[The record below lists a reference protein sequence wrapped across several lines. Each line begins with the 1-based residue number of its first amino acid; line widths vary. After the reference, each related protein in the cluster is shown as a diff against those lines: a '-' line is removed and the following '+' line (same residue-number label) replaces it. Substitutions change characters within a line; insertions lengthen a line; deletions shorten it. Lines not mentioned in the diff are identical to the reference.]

1 MLAVTSV
8 LIFFIRSKRIKNRK
22 QKTVKQ
28 KGIKMIEI
36 IKSNNG
42 HIIAIDGKAYA
53 LIPAMEGAA
62 DRFEKIEDGAW
73 KWYRHTEAPADNM
86 RMEMMLLGEPTFT
99 MVPSVSYNGNGWGD
113 IPEYAGDRAEDG
125 TPWSWASH
133 RVTIPACTYSENE
146 HISIALM
153 AEPNSNSACSLYR
166 VDGGEKHVLI
176 FPEEEQPKTLHRH
189 FWDGPFQGE
198 MEPQSDFV
206 GILFAKPSDRT
217 KHRYKHLLDFAWR
230 YYGHPLKAPRKAEQL
245 YPLSIAYGHFLL
257 QKERDGFVGFTN
269 GAQWIP
275 GLNAYQKLQHN
286 YEIGW
291 VGQCASLSAA
301 FIHDGMVNG
310 NEKNLK
316 IGMAVLDSWLAHFNS
331 EKGFLPARINY
342 PSDNAALRQP
352 WETMTREEVDVWN
365 IGEAQLEGILDKVG
379 KPKPEKKIAAAHD
392 ACNLGTGAE
401 GYFEAYD
408 LLKEVGIDKPEYLKA
423 ALDTCNFALD
433 NQEESGAFAKSW
445 DKEGNMISRNGTI
458 GCFLILPLL
467 NAYKRTNDKKY
478 LDSAVRAFDFYYEE
492 LEREGFTTAGA
503 LDTYSIDKE
512 SASPMLRDALALYE
526 VTENKAYVTKA
537 EKIAWYLCTWTMHYT
552 VEYPEDCVIRELNYD
567 TFGSTSVSTPHHA
580 CDQYALRDVLS
591 FLKLY
596 ELTGYIQWRERA
608 LAFWCNATQ
617 GISDGTL
624 VINGRLRPAG
634 SQDEAIAHTRWRRNS
649 TPAFCPTQ
657 WLAAWP
663 CAFKLENLRRHKDW
677 SFFDEGLAH
686 IEGAIKKSLQTKTD
700 VSCVP
705 VRQE

>member
-8 LIFFIRSKRIKNRK
+8 LIFFLRSKRIKNRK

-86 RMEMMLLGEPTFT
+86 RMEMILLGEPTFT